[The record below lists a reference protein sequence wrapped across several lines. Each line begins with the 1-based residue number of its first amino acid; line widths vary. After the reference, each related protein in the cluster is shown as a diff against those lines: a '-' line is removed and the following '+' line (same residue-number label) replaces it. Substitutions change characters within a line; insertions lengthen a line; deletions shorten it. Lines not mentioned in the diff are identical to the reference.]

1 MSIVY
6 DYPTLETGN
15 EKAVKE
21 IFDIL
26 DRTSKSAAPGAYLVE
41 LFPWMLHIPERS
53 VLTLMWYLSGSVLW
67 PCSRFARWKYEGNQS
82 FKQANTLFESLFNR
96 VRSDLVG
103 VDVEIISRNLLNQEI
118 YSLRVPNG
126 QV

>member
-6 DYPTLETGN
+6 DYYTLETGTEN
-15 EKAVKE
+15 AVQE

-26 DRTSKSAAPGAYLVE
+26 DRTSKAAAPGAYLVE

-53 VLTLMWYLSGSVLW
+53 VLTLMWYLRGSVVW
-67 PCSRFARWKYEGNQS
+67 PCFRFARRKYEGS

-103 VDVEIISRNLLNQEI
+103 VDVKTISRNLLN
-118 YSLRVPNG
+118 
-126 QV
+126 